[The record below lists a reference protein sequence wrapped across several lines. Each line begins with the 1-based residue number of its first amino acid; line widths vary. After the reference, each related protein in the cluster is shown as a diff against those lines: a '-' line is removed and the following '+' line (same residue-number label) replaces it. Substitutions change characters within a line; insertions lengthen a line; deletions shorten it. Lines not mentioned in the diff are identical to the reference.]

1 MDLVSILTILLPTT
15 VGGFSAF
22 WGIHVYRDAQKL
34 KRKDILFPLV
44 EALHKS
50 KSMRDAELI
59 LDDRII
65 RYEKSWN
72 KAVNSYN
79 IVWDEILG
87 DYGPLKHFMLEEMGL
102 AWTENLAFAKSE
114 DKSSVYIHDKDH
126 FLSIINDEKL
136 PYCVDVAT
144 LDKLIVLKGDK
155 SIMIE
160 REDQIRRSFDSLFS
174 FFEGIGY
181 LDSNLRLFRNEER
194 NFFLERAK
202 KLLDDDSIKDYINY
216 YGFRLIV

>member
-44 EALHKS
+44 EELHKS

-65 RYEKSWN
+65 RYEKTWN

-79 IVWDEILG
+79 IVWDEIVG
-87 DYGPLKHFMLEEMGL
+87 DYGPLKHFVLEEMGL
-102 AWTENLAFAKSE
+102 GWTKNLAFAKSE

-136 PYCVDVAT
+136 PYCVDVAI
-144 LDKLIVLKGDK
+144 LDKLIVLKGEK
-155 SIMIE
+155 SKY
-160 REDQIRRSFDSLFS
+160 RSVY
-174 FFEGIGY
+174 Y
-181 LDSNLRLFRNEER
+181 LY
-194 NFFLERAK
+194 A
-202 KLLDDDSIKDYINY
+202 
-216 YGFRLIV
+216 